1 MYYIEYYKATE
12 SHPWHLVNSHLVS
25 DYCTRKL
32 IQTIKKQGYSY
43 CNVRKAYYLQT
54 DFAEYCFKLHKQHI
68 K

>member
-1 MYYIEYYKATE
+1 MYYVEYYKATV

-32 IQTIKKQGYSY
+32 VKNIKKQGYIY
-43 CNVRKAYYLQT
+43 CKKHKVYYLAT
-54 DFAEYCFKLHKQHI
+54 DFAQYCFKLHKQHI